1 MQPEMHAIMVF
12 NIPDCFTDCT
22 TLIE

>member
-1 MQPEMHAIMVF
+1 MQPEMYAIMVF